1 MKTRSVTKAQV
12 GWVKIKFE
20 ADNSDGYVDPN
31 ELIVDDMPLKDLI
44 NAHRKSLQRSIDEVA
59 VKTSQ
64 LQNELSE
71 AEVEISKL
79 KAIVSEL
86 KNDILNLKGVKVD
99 I

>member
-44 NAHRKSLQRSIDEVA
+44 NAHRKSLQRSIDEGA
-59 VKTSQ
+59 VKTSL
-64 LQNELSE
+64 LQEELSE
-71 AEVEISKL
+71 ASVEISQL
-79 KAIVSEL
+79 KALVNEL
-86 KNDILNLKGVKVD
+86 KNDIVSLKGLKVEV
-99 I
+99 